1 MHLKT
6 EHMRIITGVCL
17 MLTSMV
23 GIMAIFQHF
32 NIPLHFAGGISIGA
46 ILYGIYTG
54 LWYKDLSNMEQEYQ
68 KSIMHED
75 RIPVIGARPID
86 WDEYRDIPKL
96 DINSPLTFDRNKIG
110 YLYEPNKPLT

>member
-6 EHMRIITGVCL
+6 NAMRLILSLLIYALAT
-17 MLTSMV
+17 
-23 GIMAIFQHF
+23 
-32 NIPLHFAGGISIGA
+32 AGLNSIG
-46 ILYGIYTG
+46 LPWIYSIVISCVVIGSYIG
-54 LWYKDLSNMEQEYQ
+54 LWYKELAMMEQNYQ